1 MYYVITKGGEGGSE
15 NDFFWLHSVLKV
27 ITKGRGGVSENPK
40 SWLRNKWMVP
50 RYTSK
55 QNQELNFP
63 QIGNERRMKVV
74 C

>member
-1 MYYVITKGGEGGSE
+1 MLLTPTHREETKQKKICQVIIHYTKKIGKSRQ
-15 NDFFWLHSVLKV
+15 NSV
-27 ITKGRGGVSENPK
+27 G
-40 SWLRNKWMVP
+40 
-50 RYTSK
+50 TSK